1 MLNWTDRNIGKPGR
15 LRPNPRMNPTLS
27 ANTASPMLNQEIIR
41 RKRDGLDLRDDHI
54 QAFVTGLVD
63 GSWSEGQAAAMAMAM
78 FLQGMNDTETIHL
91 TRAMTRSGTVMDW
104 ASANLPGP
112 ILDKHS
118 TGGVG
123 DKVSLMLAPIVAAC
137 GGFVPMISG
146 RGLGHTGG
154 TLDKFDSIP
163 GYQTAPD
170 LDRLRQALQTAGC
183 AIIGQT
189 AELAPADR
197 RLYAIRDVT
206 ATVESTALITASILS
221 KKLAAGLQGLVMDV
235 KTGNG
240 AFAASHAMALQLAQ
254 SLVRVA
260 NGAGLPTRAW
270 ITDMN
275 QVLGD
280 SCGNAVEMSEAVAF
294 LNGTRREPRLLEVTR
309 MLSAE
314 LLLIGGLAKDTAQA
328 LQRVDAALDSGAALE
343 RFARMVTALGGPT
356 DFAERAAHH
365 LPSAPVQVAV
375 LAPRAGWVSAMA
387 TRDIGLLVIE
397 LGGGR
402 RLASDRVDPRV
413 GLTQLTPI
421 GQAVEAGQVLAV
433 VHAADAAAA
442 QHASQR
448 LLSLIELADAA
459 PAATPVLIERLEG

>member
-1 MLNWTDRNIGKPGR
+1 ML
-15 LRPNPRMNPTLS
+15 
-27 ANTASPMLNQEIIR
+27 AQEIIR
-41 RKRDGLDLRDDHI
+41 CKRDGHSLQRDQID
-54 QAFVTGLVD
+54 AFVRGLVD
-63 GSWSEGQAAAMAMAM
+63 GSWSEGQTAALAMAM
-78 FLQGMNDTETIHL
+78 FLKGMSSAETIDL
-91 TRAMTRSGTVMDW
+91 TRAMTQSGAVMDW

-154 TLDKFDSIP
+154 TLDKLDSIP
-163 GYQTAPD
+163 GYQSTPD
-170 LDRLRQALQTAGC
+170 TQRLRQTLQVAGC

-206 ATVESTALITASILS
+206 ATVESVALITASILS

-235 KTGNG
+235 KVGNG
-240 AFAASHAMALQLAQ
+240 AFAGSQAMALELAQ
-254 SLVRVA
+254 SLVTVA

-280 SCGNAVEMSEAVAF
+280 SCGNAVEMKEAVEF
-294 LNGTRREPRLLEVTR
+294 LQGRRRETRLLEVTR
-309 MLSAE
+309 RLSAE
-314 LLLIGGLAKDTAQA
+314 LLLIGGLAMDEAQA
-328 LQRVDAALDSGAALE
+328 LRQVDTALDSGTALE
-343 RFARMVTALGGPT
+343 HFTRMVAALGGPA
-356 DFAERAAHH
+356 DFVERAQHY
-365 LPSAPVQVAV
+365 LPAAPVQFRVI
-375 LAPRAGWVSAMA
+375 APRSGWIGGMA
-387 TRDIGLLVIE
+387 TRAIGLLIIE

-402 RLASDRVDPRV
+402 RQASDSVDTRV
-413 GLTQLTPI
+413 GFTEFVQV
-421 GQAVEAGQVLAV
+421 GQRVEAGDVLAV
-433 VHAADAAAA
+433 VHAADANAAT
-442 QHASQR
+442 HASQA
-448 LLSLIELADAA
+448 LLTLIEIADQA
-459 PAATPVLIERLEG
+459 PASTPMFITRLPP

>member
-1 MLNWTDRNIGKPGR
+1 ML
-15 LRPNPRMNPTLS
+15 
-27 ANTASPMLNQEIIR
+27 AQEIIR
-41 RKRDGLDLRDDHI
+41 RKRDGYALSSPEID
-54 QAFVTGLVD
+54 AFVHGLTTHD
-63 GSWSEGQAAAMAMAM
+63 WSEGQAAAMAMAM
-78 FLQGMNDTETIHL
+78 FLRGMDSRETIDL
-91 TRAMTRSGTVMDW
+91 TRAMTRSGLVMDW
-104 ASANLPGP
+104 SGANLHGP

-170 LDRLRQALQTAGC
+170 TDTLRRALQTAGC

-197 RLYAIRDVT
+197 RLYGIRDVT
-206 ATVESTALITASILS
+206 ATVESIALITASILS

-235 KTGNG
+235 KVGNG
-240 AFAASHAMALQLAQ
+240 AFADSPTMAQALAQ
-254 SLVRVA
+254 SLVTVA

-275 QVLGD
+275 QVLGEA
-280 SCGNAVEMSEAVAF
+280 CGNAVEMHEALAF
-294 LNGTRREPRLLEVTR
+294 LKCERQESRLSEVTR
-309 MLSAE
+309 RLSAE
-314 LLLIGGLAKDTAQA
+314 LLLIGKLATSEAQA
-328 LQRVDAALDSGAALE
+328 LMQVDAALASGKALE
-343 RFARMVTALGGPT
+343 HFARMVTALGGPS
-356 DFAERAAHH
+356 DFCDRPAHY
-365 LPSAPVQVAV
+365 LSAAPVQMDICASHS
-375 LAPRAGWVSAMA
+375 GWVSGMA

-402 RLASDRVDPRV
+402 RMASDTVDARV
-413 GLTQLTPI
+413 GFTQFVQI
-421 GQAVEAGQVLAV
+421 GQRIEMGERLAV
-433 VHAADAAAA
+433 VHAADADAA
-442 QHASQR
+442 HAAR
-448 LLSLIELADAA
+448 LKLLPLIQLADQWIA
-459 PAATPVLIERLEG
+459 PTPVLVASLQA